1 MKTENVIQSKS
12 FDFALKIIALFKNL
26 VKENE
31 YVLSKQL
38 LRSGTSIGA
47 CVEESS
53 AAVSKKDF
61 IHKLSI
67 AAKEARE
74 SRYWLKLLKGGEL
87 VINVNFD
94 EELLLIN
101 EIIRILTAIIKTSQ
115 KPSVALAIATN

>member
-12 FDFALKIIALFKNL
+12 FDFALKIIALFKTL

-38 LRSGTSIGA
+38 LRSGTSIVA

-53 AAVSKKDF
+53 AAISKKDF

-74 SRYWLKLLKGGEL
+74 SRYWLKLLKEGNL
-87 VINVNFD
+87 VININFD

-101 EIIRILTAIIKTSQ
+101 EIIRILTAIIKSSQ
-115 KPSVALAIATN
+115 SKALL

>member
-74 SRYWLKLLKGGEL
+74 SRYWLKLLKEGEV

-115 KPSVALAIATN
+115 KPSVALAIANN